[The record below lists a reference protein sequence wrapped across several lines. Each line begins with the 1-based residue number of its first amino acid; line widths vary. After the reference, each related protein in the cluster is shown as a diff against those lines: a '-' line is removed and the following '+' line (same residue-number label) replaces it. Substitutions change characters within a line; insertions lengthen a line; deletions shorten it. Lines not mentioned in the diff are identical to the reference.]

1 MRSRKEIPSSPFVWG
16 LSGLAKYMGVSRPT
30 LWRIRNSNTRT
41 PEEKKLL
48 APRIIDGSAAFPKSN
63 IDKFMSP
70 EMTPVGAAIHDPFTH
85 E

>member
-1 MRSRKEIPSSPFVWG
+1 
-16 LSGLAKYMGVSRPT
+16 MGVSRPT

-48 APRIIDGSAAFPKSN
+48 APRIIDGSPAFRKQD
-63 IDKFMSP
+63 IDKFMS
-70 EMTPVGAAIHDPFTH
+70 TPVGAAIHDPFPH